1 MKKILKQSKYL
12 TNKGYLI
19 RTVTGSDDGGI
30 FYYIA
35 IYGNDPSCITEHYK
49 YRNPVLANQKYRECQ
64 AKYSEGK
71 TWTPMSDLKENTS
84 ASALEENKQ
93 QKSVVKENTLPFVN
107 ETLRNEILCDDT
119 HLHEHRADVVKFYK
133 ENTDPEERAS
143 HLMSIYNDDFTEW
156 NALNKKRV
164 GYKKHE
170 KGLHIWEGAF
180 LSRIAE
186 NFISWNIL
194 QAYIGS
200 LIKRNIYVG
209 SQPDM
214 TKTKKEKKAAPV
226 QQISLFDTSSP
237 KEPESTVSSTTS
249 EEVPTQ
255 CSLAISIPQNNL
267 EEILRSGGGK
277 RNSRVRIYAKYQ
289 QDLTPEEMTEFLRN
303 EYAELGKGFSFG
315 KFQKVAVWFNSNGMY
330 ASYGTY
336 TNLDTAFHLSWA
348 EIEKEIRKMVYNGTY
363 MAETEVETIKSIEL
377 NRIGNLLLL
386 FLRDLEDNYFQK
398 ILPDIYSLS
407 FPDMLSAITEKM
419 NISGGLDEIISIM
432 ETVSTKLENN
442 ELKLRFKLYYS
453 HLSIIQTELSLL
465 RKEWRKFPIRNEKD
479 LPIKQEDFITENE
492 IDYVLLGGGNVEGSA
507 KRIYNHFQKG
517 LSPKEN
523 IAFLKDEYGWSGSSN
538 GLPGRDNSW
547 KFFSYK
553 GLELIKND
561 LIEPEVRILLPYTK
575 IEKRFRELFKKIR
588 LENPEKTEKLN
599 NQETPDSHEVI
610 EPIEV
615 PADDSPVVATK
626 KPDPV
631 NFHQIY
637 SMESPNFAPKVKY
650 RQNIEAIQT
659 LLRIEDEDRYATSEE
674 QDILAKYVGWGGL
687 ADVFDATKTSWSSEY
702 QELKALLSETEYEEA
717 KASVLNAHYTSPII
731 IKYIYK
737 ALEKFGFRTG
747 NILEPAMGIGN
758 FFSVLPDS
766 MKDSKLY
773 GVEIDSI
780 SGRIARLLYPLADIQ
795 ICGFEETSFPNNFFD
810 VAIGNVPFGDYRVN
824 DPDYN
829 RHKFL
834 IHDYFFAK
842 TLDKVRPG
850 GVIVFITSKGTLDKH
865 NDAFRKYLGSK
876 AKLLGAVRLPNTA
889 FKANAN
895 TEVTADILFLQKRN
909 FPSLEVPGWV
919 NLSNTCDNI
928 EINSYFVENPVMVLG
943 QLQTVSGPY
952 GSQVT
957 CLPDPETSLSTLL
970 CNAIN
975 RIDGVITEIELDE
988 DFENQKA
995 ECIPADPNVKDFS
1008 FTLVKN
1014 RHTGKN
1020 DVYFR
1025 EGSKMYPLKTS
1036 KTAEKRVREMI
1047 KIRDVLYKLIDAQM
1061 MDEPEGVIEQLQ
1073 TELNHLYDKFSGDYG
1088 LITSVGNR
1096 RAFDNDNSYPV
1107 LAALEILDDDGKF
1120 LSKADIFYRRTI
1132 NPPKI
1137 ITSVDTA
1144 IEALAVSLNEK
1155 SRIDM
1160 EFMKN
1165 LTGKT
1170 DEVIMK
1176 ELTGLVF
1183 VNPITNDLE
1192 PADEYLSGNVVDK
1205 LLIAQRYAAEDV
1217 KYRSNV
1223 EALEKVQPTKL
1234 TASEIEV
1241 RLGATW
1247 IDPKYIDDF
1256 MRDICK
1262 TSLSLLGNTIFTTY
1276 NAYSG
1281 TWKINGKDFDH
1292 HNPVTENTFGTTRRN
1307 GYQLLE
1313 SCLNLKEVK
1322 IYDVVTQPDGSE
1334 KRIINTKETMLAN
1347 TKQEAIKAAFKSW
1360 IFADPKRR
1368 QELCDTYN
1376 SLFNTRRPRVFDGS
1390 HLQFHGMAKD
1400 MELRPHQKNAVAR
1413 ILYGKNTLLA
1423 HCVGAG
1429 KTFEMVAA
1437 AMELKYLGL
1446 CSKSMFVVPNHLTEQ
1461 WASEFIRLYPGAK
1474 ILATR
1479 QKDFEKKNRQRFCSR
1494 IATGDYD
1501 AVIIGHSQFEKI
1513 PISIERQTEMIQR
1526 QIAELELSM
1535 LDMQKNKESYLS
1547 VKQMEMTKKKLQE
1560 HLKELHESSKKDK
1573 MITFEQLGVDQLF
1586 VDESHNYK
1594 NLFLY
1599 TKMTNIAGIPQTEAK
1614 KSSDMYAKCQYIDEL
1629 TGGRGITFATGTP
1642 ISNSM
1647 TELYTNMRYLQSSL
1661 LKELR
1666 MLHFDSWASSFGET
1680 QTVVELTPEGNG
1692 YQTKTRFSR
1701 FYNLPE
1707 LISLFKE
1714 CADIQTAS
1722 MLNLPRPEPEY
1733 INVLLKPSEI
1743 QKRYV
1748 AELGERAEAI
1758 RKGSVNVS
1766 EDNMLKITSDGRKL
1780 ALDQRLINDFYP
1792 DEENSKANSCV
1803 ENVLKIWKDTAEKH
1817 GTQLVFC
1824 DFSTPK
1830 EHTFNVYHDIRSK
1843 LLENGVPENEIAFI
1857 HDANTD
1863 VKKKKLFSKVRS
1875 GNVRILLGSTAKM
1888 GAGTNVQNKL
1898 VALHHLDVPWR
1909 PSDLEQ
1915 REGRILRQG
1924 NENAF
1929 VKILRYVTE
1938 NTFDS
1943 YSWQIIENKQ
1953 RFISQIM
1960 TDKSPVRSAEDIDE
1974 ATLNYAEVKALS
1986 TGNPLIK
1993 EKMDLD
1999 VQVSKLHLLKNSY
2012 NTNRYQLEDALNF
2025 DYPQKISQLEKTID
2039 GYMADISR
2047 FQENDNGFENF
2058 CITIGN
2064 QSCTDLKEAGSM
2076 VKAHLAVA
2084 LKQGYDFL
2092 QPLTIGKF
2100 MGFDLQVMHNGSSS
2114 YMILKGA
2121 LSYKIGFSVAH
2132 VDNMI
2137 SLYSTLSSIP
2147 HELKSANKTLA
2158 YYKEQTEN
2166 AKIEL
2171 KKPFE
2176 HDAELKV
2183 KEARLAE
2190 LNALLNV
2197 NDIQS
2202 AAV

>member
-1 MKKILKQSKYL
+1 
-12 TNKGYLI
+12 
-19 RTVTGSDDGGI
+19 
-30 FYYIA
+30 
-35 IYGNDPSCITEHYK
+35 
-49 YRNPVLANQKYRECQ
+49 
-64 AKYSEGK
+64 
-71 TWTPMSDLKENTS
+71 
-84 ASALEENKQ
+84 
-93 QKSVVKENTLPFVN
+93 
-107 ETLRNEILCDDT
+107 
-119 HLHEHRADVVKFYK
+119 
-133 ENTDPEERAS
+133 
-143 HLMSIYNDDFTEW
+143 
-156 NALNKKRV
+156 
-164 GYKKHE
+164 
-170 KGLHIWEGAF
+170 
-180 LSRIAE
+180 
-186 NFISWNIL
+186 
-194 QAYIGS
+194 
-200 LIKRNIYVG
+200 
-209 SQPDM
+209 
-214 TKTKKEKKAAPV
+214 
-226 QQISLFDTSSP
+226 
-237 KEPESTVSSTTS
+237 
-249 EEVPTQ
+249 
-255 CSLAISIPQNNL
+255 
-267 EEILRSGGGK
+267 
-277 RNSRVRIYAKYQ
+277 
-289 QDLTPEEMTEFLRN
+289 
-303 EYAELGKGFSFG
+303 
-315 KFQKVAVWFNSNGMY
+315 
-330 ASYGTY
+330 
-336 TNLDTAFHLSWA
+336 
-348 EIEKEIRKMVYNGTY
+348 
-363 MAETEVETIKSIEL
+363 
-377 NRIGNLLLL
+377 
-386 FLRDLEDNYFQK
+386 
-398 ILPDIYSLS
+398 
-407 FPDMLSAITEKM
+407 
-419 NISGGLDEIISIM
+419 
-432 ETVSTKLENN
+432 
-442 ELKLRFKLYYS
+442 
-453 HLSIIQTELSLL
+453 
-465 RKEWRKFPIRNEKD
+465 
-479 LPIKQEDFITENE
+479 
-492 IDYVLLGGGNVEGSA
+492 
-507 KRIYNHFQKG
+507 
-517 LSPKEN
+517 
-523 IAFLKDEYGWSGSSN
+523 
-538 GLPGRDNSW
+538 
-547 KFFSYK
+547 
-553 GLELIKND
+553 
-561 LIEPEVRILLPYTK
+561 
-575 IEKRFRELFKKIR
+575 
-588 LENPEKTEKLN
+588 
-599 NQETPDSHEVI
+599 
-610 EPIEV
+610 
-615 PADDSPVVATK
+615 
-626 KPDPV
+626 
-631 NFHQIY
+631 
-637 SMESPNFAPKVKY
+637 
-650 RQNIEAIQT
+650 
-659 LLRIEDEDRYATSEE
+659 
-674 QDILAKYVGWGGL
+674 
-687 ADVFDATKTSWSSEY
+687 
-702 QELKALLSETEYEEA
+702 
-717 KASVLNAHYTSPII
+717 
-731 IKYIYK
+731 
-737 ALEKFGFRTG
+737 
-747 NILEPAMGIGN
+747 
-758 FFSVLPDS
+758 
-766 MKDSKLY
+766 
-773 GVEIDSI
+773 
-780 SGRIARLLYPLADIQ
+780 
-795 ICGFEETSFPNNFFD
+795 
-810 VAIGNVPFGDYRVN
+810 
-824 DPDYN
+824 
-829 RHKFL
+829 
-834 IHDYFFAK
+834 
-842 TLDKVRPG
+842 
-850 GVIVFITSKGTLDKH
+850 
-865 NDAFRKYLGSK
+865 
-876 AKLLGAVRLPNTA
+876 
-889 FKANAN
+889 
-895 TEVTADILFLQKRN
+895 
-909 FPSLEVPGWV
+909 
-919 NLSNTCDNI
+919 
-928 EINSYFVENPVMVLG
+928 
-943 QLQTVSGPY
+943 
-952 GSQVT
+952 
-957 CLPDPETSLSTLL
+957 
-970 CNAIN
+970 
-975 RIDGVITEIELDE
+975 
-988 DFENQKA
+988 
-995 ECIPADPNVKDFS
+995 
-1008 FTLVKN
+1008 
-1014 RHTGKN
+1014 
-1020 DVYFR
+1020 
-1025 EGSKMYPLKTS
+1025 
-1036 KTAEKRVREMI
+1036 MI